1 MGTLGNQPNFGAYG
15 FTRTQAESFNGNGS
29 ATAFTLGHHVKNAID
44 IEVLVDNVQ
53 QSPFDGSYSVSG
65 TTLTFSGAPAS
76 GTNNVYVM
84 YRQVGT
90 VIDTQALVPDDN
102 SVTYAKLSNDIPLG
116 NRNLLING
124 EFDID
129 QRGLA
134 SSRAF
139 QSGAHY
145 VADRWSYYIN
155 SGAFATFSANHEIS
169 DEAPSGFTKSLKVTC
184 TSGGSI
190 PATGEVIYRQK
201 IEGYNFKRLGY
212 GTPSAKSLTLSFW
225 IKASVTGDYGVQ
237 LIYEADDS
245 SNKYYVSKYTVNS
258 ANTWEYKTI
267 TIPPNTADAFKYTTT
282 GLGAQIYWDLGEGST
297 YSGTADSGWTN
308 TYSNGLSGGVKLM
321 ENTGATWQKTGVQLE
336 VGTKATP
343 FEHRSY
349 GDELAKCQRYF
360 EKIGGN
366 ANYERLA
373 VGFIRASGTSTRTP
387 LFFKVEK
394 RAPPSITASGS
405 IQIEDV
411 AGYHIASGVAFG
423 DQSINSVAMAVA
435 VTGRTAGSGCLVTPA
450 GTTTFY
456 IHVDAEL

>member
-1 MGTLGNQPNFGAYG
+1 M
-15 FTRTQAESFNGNGS
+15 
-29 ATAFTLGHHVKNAID
+29 
-44 IEVLVDNVQ
+44 
-53 QSPFDGSYSVSG
+53 SVRING
-65 TTLTFSGAPAS
+65 TTGVTTPNLTA
-76 GTNNVYVM
+76 T
-84 YRQVGT
+84 T
-90 VIDTQALVPDDN
+90 K
-102 SVTYAKLSNDIPLG
+102 VTTADLANTGNYNGGQLG
-116 NRNLLING
+116 NRNIIING

-134 SSRAF
+134 SSTAF
-139 QSGAHY
+139 QAGAHF
-145 VADRWSYYIN
+145 VTDRWSYYIN

-201 IEGYNFKRLGY
+201 IEGYNIKRLGY

-237 LIYEADDS
+237 FIYEADDS
-245 SNKYYVSKYTVNS
+245 TNKYYVSKYTVNS

-308 TYSNGLSGGVKLM
+308 TYYNGLSGGVKLM

-336 VGTKATP
+336 VGDTATP

-349 GDELAKCQRYF
+349 GDELAKCQRYYF
-360 EKIGGN
+360 AFINAGLAGETWVTTAACYNTTNAYGGVRFPVTMRTIPTLIQYSGTDVWQLYN
-366 ANYERLA
+366 ANGSDRFDSFTMFGSPQSSLTAAMIYNTDT
-373 VGFIRASGTSTRTP
+373 I
-387 LFFKVEK
+387 
-394 RAPPSITASGS
+394 SITAGHSGNF
-405 IQIEDV
+405 QGGNN
-411 AGYHIASGVAFG
+411 ACYLHF
-423 DQSINSVAMAVA
+423 
-435 VTGRTAGSGCLVTPA
+435 
-450 GTTTFY
+450 
-456 IHVDAEL
+456 DADL